1 MGTVGACN
9 YGCPLVILQPTC
21 EEKEPVNEYQ
31 IGGGLRLLTAVEK
44 TEAFAEFLKTRMTRA
59 LETED
64 PTELHYLLAQLDDYH
79 SYLWRY
85 YKKLSQDR
93 PQRMNP
99 GV

>member
-1 MGTVGACN
+1 LSRL
-9 YGCPLVILQPTC
+9 LVILTPHLDV
-21 EEKEPVNEYQ
+21 EDPDVEGGMNEYQ

-44 TEAFAEFLKTRMTRA
+44 TDAFGEFLKTRMIRA

-79 SYLWRY
+79 SYMWRY
-85 YKKLSQDR
+85 YNKLAKDR
-93 PQRMNP
+93 PERMNP

>member
-1 MGTVGACN
+1 MVCACN
-9 YGCPLVILQPTC
+9 CGCLLVILQPTC

-44 TEAFAEFLKTRMTRA
+44 TEAFSEFLKTRMTRA

-64 PTELHYLLAQLDDYH
+64 PTELHYLLAQLDDYY
-79 SYLWRY
+79 SYMWRY
-85 YKKLSQDR
+85 YKKLAKDR
-93 PQRMNP
+93 AERMNP